1 MVRLITK
8 PQMPR
13 EVLNMY
19 VILKFCSIGAL
30 IETYSVL
37 NCFKV
42 IVRLNNIVC
51 SCSSPKHFWSL
62 LLIVL
67 TLKAH
72 SKAIIFVIYILTLTV
87 IKPILKKRFA
97 RPEIKAPHLRLR
109 SVHSPFNFTISV
121 IDICV
126 FDTTVLISDEPDGQ
140 KERQLQYLDQE
151 KFSYITN
158 YLEQT
163 RDTDVHS
170 LSTEDD
176 SGKPGSIN
184 TSAPSEFGF
193 EETSGKTQSIPRAPN
208 PSPQSIC
215 QLARSQGGGHLSSRV

>member
-1 MVRLITK
+1 MRRQMVTT
-8 PQMPR
+8 
-13 EVLNMY
+13 MY
-19 VILKFCSIGAL
+19 
-30 IETYSVL
+30 
-37 NCFKV
+37 
-42 IVRLNNIVC
+42 NNVC

-72 SKAIIFVIYILTLTV
+72 SKAIIFLIYILTLTV
-87 IKPILKKRFA
+87 IWPILKKRFA
-97 RPEIKAPHLRLR
+97 RPEIKASHLPLR
-109 SVHSPFNFTISV
+109 SVHSPLNFTISV

-126 FDTTVLISDEPDGQ
+126 STVLISDEPDSQ

-151 KFSYITN
+151 KFSYITT

-193 EETSGKTQSIPRAPN
+193 EETSGKTQSIPRVPN